1 MTRQAKQLMQSE
13 LAKNREISRYGVTSV
28 SREERSTIKELD
40 LTGKAIQAQAVT
52 KMIRDYAALET
63 LDLTNN
69 VLGNHGAKDIAKMID
84 ENNTIRKLVLRNC

>member
-1 MTRQAKQLMQSE
+1 MQSE

>member
-28 SREERSTIKELD
+28 SREECSTIKELD